1 MKTRLPIFTSCLSLF
16 LLSAWLGGAVFFSA
30 VVAPAAFH
38 TLRSFQLP
46 NPNEIAGSIVT
57 RALSVINVSGFAIG
71 LLLWLLTVLRER
83 TKMNGSRLLDTFPL
97 TVLVLATAVGQWVI
111 AAKMRGLRV
120 AMVVIDQV
128 PADDPRHIAFNSLH
142 RYSVLLLTLAMCS
155 AVAAVILTGL
165 RPMLGIRKTSP

>member
-1 MKTRLPIFTSCLSLF
+1 MKTRLPIFTSGLSLF
-16 LLSAWLGGAVFFSA
+16 LLSAWIGAAVFFSA
-30 VVAPAAFH
+30 VVAPAAFN

-46 NPNEIAGSIVT
+46 NTNEIAGSIVT

-83 TKMNGSRLLDTFPL
+83 TKMNGSLLLDTFPL
-97 TVLVLATAVGQWVI
+97 TILVLATAVGQWVI

-128 PADDPRHIAFNSLH
+128 PAGDPRHIAFNSLH
-142 RYSVLLLTLAMCS
+142 RYSVLLLMLAMCS
-155 AVAAVILTGL
+155 AVAVILTGF
-165 RPMLGIRKTSP
+165 RPLLGIRKTSP